1 MKGPW
6 RILSFECDIIASSDP
21 VVKQEDKNSLK
32 HSDKL

>member
-6 RILSFECDIIASSDP
+6 RILSFECGIVSSDP

-32 HSDKL
+32 HSDKV